1 MKFALCNELFDD
13 RPLEEAI
20 HHIADLGYDGIEIAP
35 YTISKSVL
43 DLSFSQRESI
53 RRVIEDAG
61 LEVVGLHWLLVTPE
75 GLHINHSNAHIR
87 RKTIEYLNALV
98 HFCAD
103 LGGTIMTLGSPKQR
117 DIPRDIP
124 RRRAE
129 AYFIEALH
137 EIGEVAQ
144 SRDVIMC
151 LEPLP
156 PSDTNFLNSADEAI
170 EMVKAIDHPYVR
182 MMLDVKS
189 MCSEGKPL
197 PDIIRKSAPYVR
209 HFHANDSNLKGPGF
223 GDVDFIPIFNALRDI
238 KYSGFVSVEVFD
250 YSPGRLELAAK
261 SLAYMKKS
269 LINSQ

>member
-20 HHIADLGYDGIEIAP
+20 RHIADLGYDGIEIAP

-43 DLSFSQRESI
+43 DVSASQRESI
-53 RRVIEDAG
+53 RRAMEDAG

-75 GLHINHSNAHIR
+75 GLHINHSCAHIR
-87 RKTIEYLNALV
+87 RKTIDYLNALV

-103 LGGTIMTLGSPKQR
+103 LGGTVMTLGSPKQR

-124 RRRAE
+124 RREAE
-129 AYFIEALH
+129 AYFIEALR
-137 EIGEVAQ
+137 EIGEVAEI
-144 SRDVIMC
+144 RDVVVC

-156 PSDTNFLNSADEAI
+156 PSDTNFLNTADEAI
-170 EMVKAIDHPYVR
+170 RMVEAIDHPHVR

-189 MCSEGKPL
+189 MCSEEKAL
-197 PDIIRKSAPYVR
+197 PDIIRKSAPYIR
-209 HFHANDSNLKGPGF
+209 HFHANDANLKGPGF
-223 GDVDFIPIFNALRDI
+223 GDVDFVPIFNALHDI

-250 YSPGRLELAAK
+250 YSPGRWELAAK
-261 SLAYMKKS
+261 SLHYMRES
-269 LINSQ
+269 LMN

>member
-43 DLSFSQRESI
+43 DISVSQRDSI
-53 RRVIEDAG
+53 RRAVEDAG
-61 LEVVGLHWLLVTPE
+61 LQVVGLHWLLVTPE
-75 GLHINHSNAHIR
+75 GLHINHSNVHIR
-87 RKTIEYLNALV
+87 RKTIDYLNALV

-117 DIPRDIP
+117 DIPEDIP
-124 RRRAE
+124 SHQTK
-129 AYFIEALH
+129 AYFIEALR
-137 EIGEVAQ
+137 EIGEVAEI
-144 SRDVIMC
+144 RDVVMC

-170 EMVKAIDHPYVR
+170 RMVKAIDHSHIR

-197 PDIIRKSAPYVR
+197 PDIIRESAPYIR
-209 HFHANDSNLKGPGF
+209 HFHANDANLKGPGF
-223 GDVDFIPIFNALRDI
+223 GEVDFVPIFNALRDI
-238 KYSGFVSVEVFD
+238 EYSGFVSVEVFD
-250 YSPGRLELAAK
+250 YSPGRLALATK
-261 SLAYMKKS
+261 SLNYMKES
-269 LINSQ
+269 LMSSR